1 MRDTEESIMLP
12 RSSPALFLVQRLR
25 DEAHRFAVTF
35 HQRSRTRKG
44 LRSAIDVVPGIGPK
58 RRRMLLRRFGSLKG
72 VRDASTDEL
81 AAVPGMTRTLAE
93 RVKEYL

>member
-1 MRDTEESIMLP
+1 MLP

-25 DEAHRFAVTF
+25 DEAHRFAVTY

-58 RRRMLLRRFGSLKG
+58 RRRMLIRRFGSVKG
-72 VRDASTDEL
+72 VKDASTDEL

-93 RVKEYL
+93 RIKDYL